1 MNKKAPPH
9 VCLHLQKNY
18 ITLIMF
24 LTMTMTIKDNN
35 SNITLSFVHQCL
47 NILKFS
53 SLLTYIYVTI
63 VKLNGE
69 DENKTRSFLFTS
81 QLSLTALNCSVLCP
95 AFSTIPPPILVSG
108 PLLNTFSWI
117 TILYLDGVESPRTK
131 PWGTRFLPKW
141 LFVFFSSSIV
151 FTPLCFSSL
160 DQFSFQN
167 SLWFHW
173 FCCFYSSPNP
183 AS

>member
-1 MNKKAPPH
+1 MSKHIEIFKL
-9 VCLHLQKNY
+9 V
-18 ITLIMF
+18 
-24 LTMTMTIKDNN
+24 D
-35 SNITLSFVHQCL
+35 
-47 NILKFS
+47 
-53 SLLTYIYVTI
+53 IYVTI

-69 DENKTRSFLFTS
+69 GKNKTRSFLFTS
-81 QLSLTALNCSVLCP
+81 LLSLTALHCSVLFL
-95 AFSTIPPPILVSG
+95 AVSTIPLPILVSG
-108 PLLNTFSWI
+108 PLLDTFSWI

-131 PWGTRFLPKW
+131 PCGTRFLPKW

-173 FCCFYSSPNP
+173 LCCFYSSPNP
-183 AS
+183 ASEMECQSLGHVQGLVDICRNIGSLR